1 MKNFLRGFIA
11 IWYLLGW
18 MSHVYL
24 VFTAPQ
30 DYQSFGATA
39 LIPAYR
45 IFWQNFIMPHIT
57 FFALLLVGFEI
68 VVGLLL
74 INKGKWVK
82 IGLVFSLLFNLF
94 LIQMG
99 LATQTQDIWLD
110 FVANRMPN
118 ILFMALQIPL
128 FFGEFQKTLWEEVK
142 GRFTQK
148 KIG

>member
-18 MSHVYL
+18 MTHVYL

-30 DYQSFGATA
+30 DYLAFGATA
-39 LIPAYR
+39 LIPAYQT
-45 IFWQNFIMPHIT
+45 FWQNFIMPHIT
-57 FFALLLVGFEI
+57 FFALLLAGFEI

-94 LIQMG
+94 LVQMG
-99 LATQTQDIWLD
+99 LATQTQDLWLD

-118 ILFMALQIPL
+118 IIFIALQIPL
-128 FFGEFQKTLWEEVK
+128 FFGDFQKTLWEEIKSGFVK
-142 GRFTQK
+142 KNAR
-148 KIG
+148 